1 MDIEIRKPKSVIFSQ
16 GTMSIDETGNIPEAT
31 AGYEANNKPTAEG
44 NPWEVREKKSP
55 KSKPETI

>member
-1 MDIEIRKPKSVIFSQ
+1 
-16 GTMSIDETGNIPEAT
+16 MSIDETGNIPEAT